1 MAILKLSTC
10 KSIPLEDKLLIVV
23 FPSVFS
29 QNKIKSLITNIRK
42 ILKIQNQ
49 KFSKIRKEG
58 EVIIVDA
65 ADPVFAS
72 TAINTL
78 FGIKGVAIAKQVD
91 NNFETIIKEI
101 SNVGVDLF
109 LDGERFLIQV
119 EGYAKGFIP
128 KDVEIAATSSLIEKT
143 AKKEIKPGTNEKFDR
158 RLYVYLTKLHAY
170 ICIYYDNGLGGIPN
184 YSQNKEI
191 ICCIFDELSAVSCL
205 ETIKQGFDVKI
216 IICYIKD
223 SELLHLVKIVN
234 QIIRRTVKPKIRLEF
249 YRITIPNVSM
259 EESAY
264 NTKKLQPLML
274 IEVITK
280 ILIRIATINNFKRI
294 SLDISPLI
302 HPVDF
307 VESLTKQVYSKNLIP
322 YSPLSGL
329 DDNVFETAKEIGL
342 EKYLSKIEKLGSFRI
357 DRNRYAWFQGSIKN
371 QKSLDVA
378 VDETIKSK
386 KTVSV
391 NVGPNNIHEI
401 LDEVR
406 SNN

>member
-1 MAILKLSTC
+1 MTILKLSTC
-10 KSIPLEDKLLIVV
+10 KSTPLEDKLLIVV

-65 ADPVFAS
+65 DDPVFAS

-158 RLYVYLTKLHAY
+158 RLYVYLTKLYAY

-184 YSQNKEI
+184 NSQNKKI
-191 ICCIFDELSAVSCL
+191 VCCVFDELSAVSCL

-216 IICYIKD
+216 IVCYYKD
-223 SELLHLVKIVN
+223 SELLHLVKIIN
-234 QIIRRTVKPKIRLEF
+234 QIIRRTVKPKISLEF
-249 YRITIPNVSM
+249 YRIHIN
-259 EESAY
+259 
-264 NTKKLQPLML
+264 KKLPPLML
-274 IEVITK
+274 TEITAR
-280 ILIRIATINNFKRI
+280 ILVHVAIINNAERI
-294 SLDISPLI
+294 SLSLSPLI
-302 HPVDF
+302 YPVDF
-307 VESLTKQVYSKNLIP
+307 VESLIKQVYRYFLIP

-329 DDNVFETAKEIGL
+329 DDNIFETAKEIGL
-342 EKYLSKIEKLGSFRI
+342 EKYLSRIEKLG
-357 DRNRYAWFQGSIKN
+357 GSNFSNFKQSSKEIEKIV
-371 QKSLDVA
+371 K
-378 VDETIKSK
+378 ETIKSK

-391 NVGPNNIHEI
+391 NVGPNNVHEI

>member
-1 MAILKLSTC
+1 M
-10 KSIPLEDKLLIVV
+10 EDKLLIVV

-65 ADPVFAS
+65 DDPVFAS

-91 NNFETIIKEI
+91 NNFETIVKEI

-158 RLYVYLTKLHAY
+158 RLYVYLTKLYAY

-184 YSQNKEI
+184 NSQNKKI
-191 ICCIFDELSAVSCL
+191 VCCVFDELSAVSCL

-216 IICYIKD
+216 IVCYYKD
-223 SELLHLVKIVN
+223 SELLHLVKIIN
-234 QIIRRTVKPKIRLEF
+234 QIIRRTVKPKISLEF
-249 YRITIPNVSM
+249 YRIHIN
-259 EESAY
+259 
-264 NTKKLQPLML
+264 KKLPPLML
-274 IEVITK
+274 TEITAR
-280 ILIRIATINNFKRI
+280 ILVHVAIINNAERI
-294 SLDISPLI
+294 SLSLSPLI
-302 HPVDF
+302 YPVDF
-307 VESLTKQVYSKNLIP
+307 VESLIKQVYRYFLIP

-329 DDNVFETAKEIGL
+329 DDNIFETAKEIGL
-342 EKYLSKIEKLGSFRI
+342 EKYLSSIKKLGGIRI
-357 DRNRYAWFQGSIKN
+357 DRNRYVWYEDSVDN
-371 QKSLDVA
+371 QNKLDVA
-378 VDETIKSK
+378 AVKTIKSK
-386 KTVSV
+386 KTVTV
-391 NVGPNNIHEI
+391 NVGPNNVHEI

>member
-1 MAILKLSTC
+1 M
-10 KSIPLEDKLLIVV
+10 EDKLLIVV

-65 ADPVFAS
+65 DDPVFAS

-91 NNFETIIKEI
+91 NNFETIVKEI

-158 RLYVYLTKLHAY
+158 RLYVYLTKLYAY

-184 YSQNKEI
+184 NSQNKKI
-191 ICCIFDELSAVSCL
+191 VCCVFDELSAVSCL

-216 IICYIKD
+216 IVCYYKD
-223 SELLHLVKIVN
+223 SELLHLVKIIN
-234 QIIRRTVKPKIRLEF
+234 QIIRRTVKPKISLEF
-249 YRITIPNVSM
+249 YRIHIN
-259 EESAY
+259 
-264 NTKKLQPLML
+264 KKLPPLML
-274 IEVITK
+274 TEITAR
-280 ILIRIATINNFKRI
+280 ILVHVAIINNAERI
-294 SLDISPLI
+294 SLSLSPLI
-302 HPVDF
+302 YPVDF
-307 VESLTKQVYSKNLIP
+307 VESLIKQVYRYFLIP
-322 YSPLSGL
+322 YFPLSGL
-329 DDNVFETAKEIGL
+329 DDNIFETAKEIGL
-342 EKYLSKIEKLGSFRI
+342 EKYLSRIEKLG
-357 DRNRYAWFQGSIKN
+357 GSNFSNFKQSSKEIEKIV
-371 QKSLDVA
+371 K
-378 VDETIKSK
+378 ETIKSK

-391 NVGPNNIHEI
+391 NVGPNNVHDI

-406 SNN
+406 SDH

>member
-58 EVIIVDA
+58 GVVIVDA
-65 ADPVFAS
+65 DDPVFAS

-91 NNFETIIKEI
+91 NNFETIVKEI

-128 KDVEIAATSSLIEKT
+128 KDVEIAATSSLIEKAT
-143 AKKEIKPGTNEKFDR
+143 KKEIKPGTNEKFDR
-158 RLYVYLTKLHAY
+158 HLYVYLTKSHAY

-184 YSQNKEI
+184 NSQNKKI
-191 ICCIFDELSAVSCL
+191 VCCVFDELSAVSCL

-216 IICYIKD
+216 IVCYYKD
-223 SELLHLVKIVN
+223 SELLHLVKIIN
-234 QIIRRTVKPKIRLEF
+234 QIIRRTVKPKISLEF
-249 YRITIPNVSM
+249 YRIHIN
-259 EESAY
+259 
-264 NTKKLQPLML
+264 KKLPPLML
-274 IEVITK
+274 TEITAR
-280 ILIRIATINNFKRI
+280 ILVHVAIINNAERI
-294 SLDISPLI
+294 SLSLSPLI
-302 HPVDF
+302 YPVDF
-307 VESLTKQVYSKNLIP
+307 VESLIKQVYRYFLIP

-329 DDNVFETAKEIGL
+329 DDNIFETAKEIGL
-342 EKYLSKIEKLGSFRI
+342 EKYLSRIEKLG
-357 DRNRYAWFQGSIKN
+357 GSNFSNFKQSSKEIEKIV
-371 QKSLDVA
+371 K
-378 VDETIKSK
+378 ETIKSK

-391 NVGPNNIHEI
+391 NVGPNNVHEI